1 MSSAP
6 TQRFHGS
13 KGPYRY
19 QKKFVPKND
28 NSSSSTSSSANPSSS
43 NRSNPLR
50 PLTTALRNHSAV
62 AAARSGSREKL
73 RDEGN
78 FVTYLPHDEAVASGL
93 GADAGGLDAVESQ
106 AVVDLLNDELSKI
119 LKMSP
124 RDFWREV
131 AKNDALI
138 EFLDSYLQFR
148 NRWSDFPHRGSRGV
162 VAGVIVGELELCRR
176 VFMILYRMS
185 SNKDPGACRNDCL
198 SMKDHTAL
206 LQEKNLLDLPKL
218 LDICA
223 IYGHDNEELTKSLV
237 INGIRAQPNLLDKV
251 EAVVSHFLNIVHT
264 MHERCSSSLE
274 VLISS
279 QGHETHGSGHL
290 HKDFLEVMDFINDAV
305 VTLDAFADAYRPA
318 SFYLSLSFEMNYG
331 NEDMLRTLA
340 RLHDSLLPSLQKGLA
355 IVSSTIADGSSNS
368 LLTETLISLRMLST
382 RIVKFGW
389 KLLDFCYLNDKLIE
403 DGFQTASKMFPARV
417 EDPVIRG
424 DILVQTFKEI
434 NQEISY
440 KFSENHGNGT
450 FLQKLETEF
459 KILRRVDDL
468 RSNGWLF
475 MDEEQYRYISRIAAP
490 THIKSWES
498 GSVIPISS
506 LNEKV
511 QMDEETVIAESK
523 ISQIKDLFPDYGRG
537 FLSACLEVYNQNPEE
552 VIQRIL
558 EGTLHEDLLSLDT
571 SLEQVPSRKQT
582 SSRSDK
588 GKGLLL
594 ESAPQG
600 TLPSTA
606 TGPSRQQKDDAGPP
620 SSSLSSSYGRYTRK
634 PNDEVPNSTILD
646 SRTAKDAVRAA
657 VLAAELEYEDEYD
670 DSFDDLGLSIVESV
684 TEETENLSDRIKSL
698 SGIASG
704 SDTGGSSNSSSKWS
718 SQKKLQF
725 YVKDGKNYSYK
736 VSGSV
741 AVYDAQEAAL
751 VNQAQKEMIHGLGRG
766 GNLPVGAVKRLMD
779 AEDQDQDHQMP
790 DTAENAGRGN
800 TNPQGRGGRRGGRH
814 HHHRKDR
821 AMKKHLS
828 GVGGY

>member
-1 MSSAP
+1 
-6 TQRFHGS
+6 
-13 KGPYRY
+13 
-19 QKKFVPKND
+19 
-28 NSSSSTSSSANPSSS
+28 
-43 NRSNPLR
+43 
-50 PLTTALRNHSAV
+50 
-62 AAARSGSREKL
+62 
-73 RDEGN
+73 
-78 FVTYLPHDEAVASGL
+78 
-93 GADAGGLDAVESQ
+93 
-106 AVVDLLNDELSKI
+106 
-119 LKMSP
+119 
-124 RDFWREV
+124 
-131 AKNDALI
+131 
-138 EFLDSYLQFR
+138 
-148 NRWSDFPHRGSRGV
+148 
-162 VAGVIVGELELCRR
+162 
-176 VFMILYRMS
+176 
-185 SNKDPGACRNDCL
+185 
-198 SMKDHTAL
+198 
-206 LQEKNLLDLPKL
+206 
-218 LDICA
+218 
-223 IYGHDNEELTKSLV
+223 
-237 INGIRAQPNLLDKV
+237 
-251 EAVVSHFLNIVHT
+251 
-264 MHERCSSSLE
+264 
-274 VLISS
+274 
-279 QGHETHGSGHL
+279 
-290 HKDFLEVMDFINDAV
+290 
-305 VTLDAFADAYRPA
+305 
-318 SFYLSLSFEMNYG
+318 
-331 NEDMLRTLA
+331 MLMTLA

-355 IVSSTIADGSSNS
+355 IVSSPIADGSSNS
-368 LLTETLISLRMLST
+368 LLPETLLSLRMLSA

-403 DGFQTASKMFPARV
+403 DGLQAASKMFPARV

-459 KILRRVDDL
+459 KILSRVDNL

-475 MDEEQYRYISRIAAP
+475 MDEEQYQYISRIAAP
-490 THIKSWES
+490 SHTKSWES

-511 QMDEETVIAESK
+511 QQMDEETVIAESK

-537 FLSACLEVYNQNPEE
+537 YLSACLEVYNQNPEE

-582 SSRSDK
+582 SNRGDK

-600 TLPSTA
+600 TLLSSTV
-606 TGPSRQQKDDAGPP
+606 TGPSRQRKDDDGPP
-620 SSSLSSSYGRYTRK
+620 SSSLSSSYGRYRRK

-646 SRTAKDAVRAA
+646 SRTAKDAIRAA
-657 VLAAELEYEDEYD
+657 VLAAEFEYEDEYD

-698 SGIASG
+698 PGISSG
-704 SDTGGSSNSSSKWS
+704 SDTGSSLNSSSKWS

-741 AVYDAQEAAL
+741 GVFDAQEAAL

-779 AEDQDQDHQMP
+779 AEEQEHQVMP
-790 DTAENAGRGN
+790 DTQENAGRGN
-800 TNPQGRGGRRGGRH
+800 TNPQRRGGRRGGG

>member
-1 MSSAP
+1 
-6 TQRFHGS
+6 
-13 KGPYRY
+13 
-19 QKKFVPKND
+19 
-28 NSSSSTSSSANPSSS
+28 
-43 NRSNPLR
+43 
-50 PLTTALRNHSAV
+50 
-62 AAARSGSREKL
+62 
-73 RDEGN
+73 
-78 FVTYLPHDEAVASGL
+78 
-93 GADAGGLDAVESQ
+93 
-106 AVVDLLNDELSKI
+106 
-119 LKMSP
+119 
-124 RDFWREV
+124 
-131 AKNDALI
+131 
-138 EFLDSYLQFR
+138 
-148 NRWSDFPHRGSRGV
+148 
-162 VAGVIVGELELCRR
+162 
-176 VFMILYRMS
+176 
-185 SNKDPGACRNDCL
+185 
-198 SMKDHTAL
+198 
-206 LQEKNLLDLPKL
+206 
-218 LDICA
+218 
-223 IYGHDNEELTKSLV
+223 
-237 INGIRAQPNLLDKV
+237 
-251 EAVVSHFLNIVHT
+251 
-264 MHERCSSSLE
+264 
-274 VLISS
+274 
-279 QGHETHGSGHL
+279 
-290 HKDFLEVMDFINDAV
+290 
-305 VTLDAFADAYRPA
+305 
-318 SFYLSLSFEMNYG
+318 
-331 NEDMLRTLA
+331 
-340 RLHDSLLPSLQKGLA
+340 
-355 IVSSTIADGSSNS
+355 
-368 LLTETLISLRMLST
+368 
-382 RIVKFGW
+382 
-389 KLLDFCYLNDKLIE
+389 
-403 DGFQTASKMFPARV
+403 
-417 EDPVIRG
+417 
-424 DILVQTFKEI
+424 
-434 NQEISY
+434 
-440 KFSENHGNGT
+440 
-450 FLQKLETEF
+450 
-459 KILRRVDDL
+459 
-468 RSNGWLF
+468 

-582 SSRSDK
+582 SSHSDK